1 MAFTGVTVAC
11 GFAVGDNSDNKSHQ
25 DIMAKAIWSEEPASG
40 VATTNSAPGDTR
52 MQPIMRVYSG
62 VDDIWV
68 AVGPEPDPTDSPRLL
83 VPSLT
88 VYDLYVNANDRLA
101 WVASS

>member
-25 DIMAKAIWSEEPASG
+25 PIMANAIWSEEPASG
-40 VATTNSAPGDTR
+40 VATSYSAPGDTR

-62 VDDIWV
+62 TEDIWV
-68 AVGPEPDPTDSPRLL
+68 AVSANPDPDESPRLL
-83 VPSLT
+83 VPSMT
-88 VYDLYVNANDRLA
+88 VYDIYVNANDKLA
-101 WVASS
+101 WKVAS